1 LPQPLGERL
10 FKIMTMKAD
19 IKLLGLDVDGVMTDG
34 GMYYTESGEEFKR
47 FDTKDGRGIIEL
59 QKRGVQVCIV
69 SSGFKSKI
77 IEGRAK
83 TLNINKYYVGTDPK
97 LGILQGWCKELDI
110 KMNEVAYIGDDINDR
125 DIINSVGFT
134 ACPADAMSSI
144 KEIVDV
150 VLTNKGGYGCI
161 REFIEEHLG
170 CKL

>member
-1 LPQPLGERL
+1 
-10 FKIMTMKAD
+10 MTINKE
-19 IKLLGLDVDGVMTDG
+19 IKFLGLDVDGTLTDG

-59 QKRGVQVCIV
+59 QKRGIQVGLL

-83 TLNINKYYVGTDPK
+83 TLGIEKFYVGVDPK
-97 LGILQGWCKELDI
+97 IDILKQWCSELNIDM
-110 KMNEVAYIGDDINDR
+110 KQVAYVGDDINDR

-134 ACPADAMSSI
+134 ACPADAMPTV
-144 KEIVDV
+144 KDIVDI
-150 VLTNKGGYGCI
+150 VLNNKGGYGCV
-161 REFIEEHLG
+161 REFIEEHLE

>member
-1 LPQPLGERL
+1 MPSAAPLFNSMSIKSE
-10 FKIMTMKAD
+10 

-34 GMYYTESGEEFKR
+34 GMYYTESGDEFKR

-59 QKRGVQVCIV
+59 QKRGVQVCIL

-83 TLNINKYYVGTDPK
+83 TLNIEKFYVGTDPK
-97 LGILQGWCKELDI
+97 FGILQKWCEELGIDM
-110 KMNEVAYIGDDINDR
+110 KEVAYIGDDINDR
-125 DIINSVGFT
+125 DIMNAVGFT
-134 ACPADAMSSI
+134 ACPADAMPSI

-150 VLTNKGGYGCI
+150 VLTNKGGNGCI

-170 CKL
+170 YKL